1 MVNLIRKNWPFFL
14 PLFLFLIV
22 GAILQLKYSQ
32 AQIFLYINS
41 TYSTSGDYFFQY
53 FTHAGDGLF
62 YAAVI
67 LLLLFVRYG
76 YALMALVAFLLSSGV
91 AQLLKRLL
99 FAGSPRPKAFFEK
112 SSATLHWVEGVSVHM
127 HNSFPSGHATTTF
140 SLFCLLSLL
149 AVKRGWGWLWFA
161 LALLAA
167 YSRVYLGQHF
177 FGDIFAG
184 AVIGTSASVACYL
197 LMNRWYGKTPGGW
210 HTRNLLQRQTS
221 GSEVV
226 RGT

>member
-1 MVNLIRKNWPFFL
+1 
-14 PLFLFLIV
+14 
-22 GAILQLKYSQ
+22 
-32 AQIFLYINS
+32 
-41 TYSTSGDYFFQY
+41 
-53 FTHAGDGLF
+53 
-62 YAAVI
+62 
-67 LLLLFVRYG
+67 
-76 YALMALVAFLLSSGV
+76 
-91 AQLLKRLL
+91 
-99 FAGSPRPKAFFEK
+99 
-112 SSATLHWVEGVSVHM
+112 M

-221 GSEVV
+221 GREIV